1 MSENSITRD
10 LLFSQISCKINI
22 MTTTH
27 KPYTVDE
34 LMQKIY
40 DENFS
45 HFDFMDNMNG
55 GECDCKLH
63 MAMDL
68 MYEYG
73 GGLC

>member
-1 MSENSITRD
+1 MSQQFVSGQVYNTSMI
-10 LLFSQISCKINI
+10 
-22 MTTTH
+22 
-27 KPYTVDE
+27 TVDE

-40 DENFS
+40 DEHYS

-55 GECDCKLH
+55 GDCDCKLH

>member
-1 MSENSITRD
+1 
-10 LLFSQISCKINI
+10 LLFFAVSCKINI

-27 KPYTVDE
+27 QTYTIDE

-63 MAMDL
+63 IAMDL

>member
-1 MSENSITRD
+1 
-10 LLFSQISCKINI
+10 
-22 MTTTH
+22 MTQT

-40 DENFS
+40 DENCS
-45 HFDFMDNMNG
+45 HFDFMDIMNG

>member
-1 MSENSITRD
+1 
-10 LLFSQISCKINI
+10 
-22 MTTTH
+22 MTTTT
-27 KPYTVDE
+27 KPYTIDE

-63 MAMDL
+63 IAMDL